1 MGKTRY
7 DDIAR
12 WYEGWRPAVTPD
24 ELDALRRLLGP
35 GSGRCLDIGCGNGVS
50 TAVVAELGWT
60 AVGVDVSTELLELA
74 RGRGLAV
81 QEGAAEALP
90 FEDATFDAAV
100 SVWTHT
106 DIEDFS
112 AALREAARVLRP
124 GAPFVYVGG
133 HPCFVGP
140 HSLFVG
146 AEGVPE
152 LHPGY
157 RPARRYDDSAPGVA
171 NPDGVRRRVGGM
183 HLPLDDFLDAFTDAP
198 LRLERFE
205 ELGEG
210 RDYPYLV
217 ALRARR

>member
-1 MGKTRY
+1 MGETRY
-7 DDIAR
+7 DRIAQ

-35 GSGRCLDIGCGNGVS
+35 GRGRCLDIGCGNGVS
-50 TAVVAELGWT
+50 TEVVAELGWT
-60 AVGVDVSTELLELA
+60 ATGVDVSTELLELA
-74 RGRGLAV
+74 RGRGLDV
-81 QEGAAEALP
+81 QEGAADALP
-90 FEDATFDAAV
+90 FEEAAFDAAL

-106 DIEDFS
+106 DVEDFP

-124 GAPFVYVGG
+124 GAPLVYVGG

-140 HSLFVG
+140 HSLFVA

-171 NPDGVRRRVGGM
+171 NPDGVRARVGGV
-183 HLPLDDFLDAFTDAP
+183 HLPLDAFLNAFASAQ

-217 ALRARR
+217 ALQVRR